1 MKLGPL
7 DTNDVCLLCGH
18 GMTYRI
24 ESWYDYSTC
33 GMAGVFLK
41 DVKIHTCTN
50 CGEEETEIPCIVR
63 LHHTIALN
71 VCTSYPSL
79 YGDRIKF
86 IRKHMGWSSDR
97 FAEIFGVDVATIRRW
112 ESGAE
117 WMPVEC
123 DLALRLYC
131 IQGVRDEHYELD
143 T

>member
-24 ESWYDYSTC
+24 EPWYDYKDC
-33 GMAGVFLK
+33 GMP
-41 DVKIHTCTN
+41 DVVLSDIKIYTCIN
-50 CGEEETEIPCIVR
+50 CGEEETEIPHIMS
-63 LHHTIALN
+63 LHRSIALTLCDKN
-71 VCTSYPSL
+71 IYSY
-79 YGDRIKF
+79 RIKF
-86 IRKHMGWSSDR
+86 LRKNMGWSSDR

-112 ESGAE
+112 ESGADR
-117 WMPVEC
+117 MPVEC

-143 T
+143 S